1 MDKCLIL
8 QCPYGGLEMVVD
20 NNQIGYYGYDG
31 NGERVYKKTGISN
44 LGQVNSGSIKAEV
57 FFDDAVLYPNPYMV
71 ITPKGYTKHYYA
83 GTERLATVIGS
94 GGFSDIITP
103 IETLSSQEVDDI
115 VNPFY
120 THYEHHTY
128 DPFYYEDAL
137 NSDVVKEDVVGTQQQ
152 DLPYQCQPIALE
164 FVEALAANDIL
175 INAIYD
181 NEQVNDIETEIYY
194 YHGDHLG
201 SANWITDAYGEA
213 IQYIHYAPYG
223 ELIAN
228 QQVAWY
234 DERYK
239 FTGKERDWESG
250 YDFFGARFLW
260 GAIGHW
266 LSVDPLSDRYP
277 GISPYAYA
285 AWNPVKFVD
294 PDGRST
300 KVVRNDDDTYTVF
313 YQNGY
318 IVKVNNKAHKVLN
331 L

>member
-1 MDKCLIL
+1 MI
-8 QCPYGGLEMVVD
+8 Q
-20 NNQIGYYGYDG
+20 
-31 NGERVYKKTGISN
+31 T
-44 LGQVNSGSIKAEV
+44 
-57 FFDDAVLYPNPYMV
+57 
-71 ITPKGYTKHYYA
+71 GYTKHYYA
-83 GTERLATVIGS
+83 GTERLATVIGG

-115 VNPFY
+115 VEPFY
-120 THYEHHTY
+120 SHYEHHTY

-164 FVEALAANDIL
+164 FVEALATNDIL

-181 NEQVNDIETEIYY
+181 NEQVNDIETEIYF

-239 FTGKERDWESG
+239 FTGKERDAESG
-250 YDFFGARFLW
+250 YDFFGARFCSSLRPYS
-260 GAIGHW
+260 GIFSYTA
-266 LSVDPLSDRYP
+266 LSPVRIETEGFALKTDSCSLKYDIDIRVTKLPYKGGTAMRSSMVNISAHGD
-277 GISPYAYA
+277 GIRLLP
-285 AWNPVKFVD
+285 
-294 PDGRST
+294 
-300 KVVRNDDDTYTVF
+300 
-313 YQNGY
+313 NGEHFSE
-318 IVKVNNKAHKVLN
+318 ATF
-331 L
+331 